1 MRKGKKQKALA
12 VFYKIL
18 ITLKG
23 ATDVVLT
30 HDKCLTYKTNTG
42 EIKELTDDIRN
53 HIIQRQEQMGKNG
66 QDSHIKT

>member
-1 MRKGKKQKALA
+1 MIVANQLSSSKHQSILNNKSNE
-12 VFYKIL
+12 IL

-30 HDKCLTYKTNTG
+30 REKCLTYKTNTG

-53 HIIQRQEQMGKNG
+53 QIIQSTRTNG
-66 QDSHIKT
+66 